1 MKMKRTVFL
10 FIMLV
15 VILAACGPK
24 EISLEHTIVQ
34 HEQEDE
40 TETNNVEKE
49 TTNNV
54 AKESEEAPVMNEA
67 QREAEQTPKKEETEI
82 TIAAI
87 GDVLL
92 HDTVY
97 KDAKTDDGYDFMPM
111 SELVKPYLKESTI
124 TFANQETMIGGE
136 EIGLSSYP
144 QFNSPTEI
152 GDALKESGVD
162 IVSLA
167 NNHTLDRGEEAIQNA
182 LAHWDQINMPYVGAY
197 KDKKDAEKLRVVET
211 EEGIDVAFL
220 AYTYGTNGIPVPK
233 GKDYLVNLIDKDN
246 IAADIKQAKSE
257 ADVTIIS
264 LHFGDEYNRLPNDA
278 QKDLVQFVADLE
290 VDAVLGHHPHV
301 LQPTEWIEGKNGN
314 ETLVIY
320 SLGNFLSGQDELHR
334 LIGGMFRFTVK
345 KIVEGDDVSIELH
358 TPQFLPTYNFY
369 ENWRNFKVIP
379 MHELTDKQLKDA
391 QKHYKEIEEHMSQWM
406 PELEF
411 VQ

>member
-1 MKMKRTVFL
+1 
-10 FIMLV
+10 MLL
-15 VILAACGPK
+15 ILLVACGPK

-40 TETNNVEKE
+40 TEMNNVEKE
-49 TTNNV
+49 TMTNNV
-54 AKESEEAPVMNEA
+54 ANESEEAPVINEE
-67 QREAEQTPKKEETEI
+67 QRADEQAPEKDEAEI

-87 GDVLL
+87 GDILL

-97 KDAKTDDGYDFMPM
+97 KDAKTDEGYDFMPM
-111 SELVKPYLKESTI
+111 LELVKPYFKESTI

-182 LAHWDQINMPYVGAY
+182 LAHWDKINMPYVGAY
-197 KDKKDAEKLRVVET
+197 KDKQDAKKLRVIET
-211 EEGIDVAFL
+211 DEGIDVAFL
-220 AYTYGTNGIPVPK
+220 AYTYGTNGIPVPE
-233 GKDYLVNLIDKDN
+233 GKDYLVNLIDKDK
-246 IAADIKQAKSE
+246 IATDMKQAKSE

-264 LHFGDEYNRLPNDA
+264 LHFGDEYIRLPNDA

-301 LQPTEWIEGKNGN
+301 LQPAEWVEGKNGN

-345 KIVEGDDVSIELH
+345 KTVEGGDVNIELH
-358 TPQFLPTYNFY
+358 IPQFLPTYNFY
-369 ENWRNFKVIP
+369 QNWRNFKVIP

-391 QKHYKEIEEHMSQWM
+391 QKHYKEIKEHMSQWM
-406 PELEF
+406 PELEII
-411 VQ
+411 Q

>member
-1 MKMKRTVFL
+1 
-10 FIMLV
+10 MLV